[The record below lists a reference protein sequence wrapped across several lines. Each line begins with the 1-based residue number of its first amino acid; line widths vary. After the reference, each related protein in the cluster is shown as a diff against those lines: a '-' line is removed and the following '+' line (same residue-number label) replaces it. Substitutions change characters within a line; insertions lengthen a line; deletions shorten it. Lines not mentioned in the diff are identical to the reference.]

1 MNEFL
6 STTEAADLLR
16 KSPAAVRNL
25 VMRRAIPFRKPGGR
39 LVFIRDELEQWVR
52 ESPGVSIKDL
62 KMNRPSEDAAKE
74 GQWRS

>member
-25 VMRRAIPFRKPGGR
+25 VMRRAIPYRKPGGR
-39 LVFIRDELEQWVR
+39 LVFLRDELEQWVR
-52 ESPGVSIKDL
+52 KSPGVSIEDL
-62 KMNRPSEDAAKE
+62 TRRPSKDAAKE
-74 GQWRS
+74 GRRRS